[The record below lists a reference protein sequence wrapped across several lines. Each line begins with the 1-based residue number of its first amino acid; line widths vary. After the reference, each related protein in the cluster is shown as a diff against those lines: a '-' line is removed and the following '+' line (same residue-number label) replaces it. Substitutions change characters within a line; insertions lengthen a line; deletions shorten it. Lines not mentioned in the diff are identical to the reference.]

1 MNILC
6 LQESAEEMERR
17 KEKIMLL
24 SLQRRQQ
31 QEEAKERKEQEAA
44 RKREIEREKEE
55 EKQRKKEEQM
65 ARRAAILEQHRLKKA
80 LEEAEREV
88 NKIEFINFF
97 KCSYSHC
104 FLCLLKGKT
113 HDRSD
118 IGHKASAHTNT
129 VTRTRPK
136 PTRPRP
142 KTIHV
147 DDGSVDISEASS
159 ISSRGKKGSS
169 TNLTGKLNRA

>member
-1 MNILC
+1 
-6 LQESAEEMERR
+6 
-17 KEKIMLL
+17 MLM

-44 RKREIEREKEE
+44 RKREMEREKEE

-88 NKIEFINFF
+88 HFDKMTIIYIVSINIMTN
-97 KCSYSHC
+97 
-104 FLCLLKGKT
+104 LQGKT
-113 HDRSD
+113 IDRAD
-118 IGHKASAHTNT
+118 MGHKPSHQTNT
-129 VTRTRPK
+129 VTRTKRN
-136 PTRPRP
+136 TRPRP

-169 TNLTGKLNRA
+169 SNITGK